1 MPIWQRAD
9 RPGTL
14 VIMPDY
20 GHPLRFG
27 TFIQPSSQQPDLA
40 VSLAQLSEQLGYDLV
55 TFQDHPYQPS
65 YLDTWTL
72 LTWVAARTERIH
84 IASNVLNL
92 PLRPPAVIA
101 RSAASLDLLSA
112 GRFEL
117 GLGAGGFWDAIEA
130 MGGRRLSPGQAVDA
144 LDEAI
149 EVIRGLWAAGE
160 PAPPRIDGTYYQLRG
175 AKRGPAPAHDIPIW
189 IGAYKPRILRLTGR
203 KADGWLPSLPYLK
216 PGDLQAGH
224 QVIDE
229 AARAAGRDPAEIQ
242 RLLNISGSFSAV
254 SRGPLDG
261 PPERWVDDLLPLVL
275 QDGISTLIVM
285 ADDPELMATFAERV
299 MPPLREAVEQ
309 DRASRGRAAGVV
321 GPAGPVRSAAVLA
334 RRRDGIDYDGLPA
347 SLAEAAVEPGDFGY
361 SRVRSTYMRGG
372 APGLVLRVTSVAQVI
387 DALAFARDQEGV
399 PLSVRSGGHGVS
411 GRSTNDG
418 GIIIDVAALNAIEIL
433 DEATRRV
440 RIGPGA
446 RWMDVA
452 AALAPHGWAI
462 SSGDYGGVGVG
473 GLATAGGIGWLA
485 REHGLTIDHL
495 RSAQIVLA
503 DGTLAAASPA
513 ENPDLFWAIRGA
525 GANFGIVTSF
535 EFEADEVGDIGFA
548 QLAFD
553 ASDTA
558 GFFERWGAAVEASPR
573 EVSSE
578 VIFGPP
584 RGGQPP
590 VAQVMVAVDS
600 DDADTVLA
608 RLQPLAQIAP
618 LLGSDAR
625 ITSYAAVMA
634 NASPDPHQ
642 GQGDPAARSG
652 LIRHIT
658 PEFAVAIDKL
668 MASGVVYFFQIRSVG
683 GAVAD
688 VPADATAFGT
698 RDANFAVVAFGADRA
713 RLDEVWEEIYPHF
726 RGLYLSFETDTR
738 AERLGDAFPGATLD
752 RLRAL
757 KRRYDPDNVFRDNF
771 NIAPSPS
778 VG

>member
-1 MPIWQRAD
+1 
-9 RPGTL
+9 
-14 VIMPDY
+14 
-20 GHPLRFG
+20 
-27 TFIQPSSQQPDLA
+27 
-40 VSLAQLSEQLGYDLV
+40 
-55 TFQDHPYQPS
+55 
-65 YLDTWTL
+65 
-72 LTWVAARTERIH
+72 
-84 IASNVLNL
+84 
-92 PLRPPAVIA
+92 
-101 RSAASLDLLSA
+101 
-112 GRFEL
+112 
-117 GLGAGGFWDAIEA
+117 
-130 MGGRRLSPGQAVDA
+130 
-144 LDEAI
+144 
-149 EVIRGLWAAGE
+149 
-160 PAPPRIDGTYYQLRG
+160 
-175 AKRGPAPAHDIPIW
+175 
-189 IGAYKPRILRLTGR
+189 
-203 KADGWLPSLPYLK
+203 
-216 PGDLQAGH
+216 
-224 QVIDE
+224 
-229 AARAAGRDPAEIQ
+229 
-242 RLLNISGSFSAV
+242 
-254 SRGPLDG
+254 
-261 PPERWVDDLLPLVL
+261 L
-275 QDGISTLIVM
+275 QDGMSTLIVM
-285 ADDPELMATFAERV
+285 ADDPDLMQTFAEQV
-299 MPPLREAVEQ
+299 MPPLREAVEK
-309 DRASRGRAAGVV
+309 DRASRGHT
-321 GPAGPVRSAAVLA
+321 AGPVRSAAALA

-347 SLAEAAVEPGDFGY
+347 SLAEVAVEPGDFGY
-361 SRVRSTYMRGG
+361 SGLRSTYMRGG

-399 PLSVRSGGHGVS
+399 PMSVRSGGHGVS

-503 DGTLAAASPA
+503 DGTLTAASPQQ
-513 ENPDLFWAIRGA
+513 NPDLFWAIRGA

-558 GFFERWGAAVEASPR
+558 GFFERWGAAVEAAPR

-590 VAQVMVAVDS
+590 IAQVMVAVDAA
-600 DDADTVLA
+600 DADTVLD

-658 PEFAVAIDKL
+658 PEFAAAIEKL

-713 RLDEVWEEIYPHF
+713 ALDEAWEEIYPHF

-738 AERLGDAFPGATLD
+738 AERLGDAFPGATLE
-752 RLRAL
+752 RLRIL
-757 KRRYDPDNVFRDNF
+757 KRRYDPRNVFRDNF
-771 NIAPSPS
+771 NIAPSPTL
-778 VG
+778 G